1 MLKIL
6 KVKKNKTGW
15 DLGLKKGDKNISINN
30 NAINDLLDY
39 KFYICEEL
47 VNLHILRNGSEFNI
61 EIEKEPNDELDI
73 ITESFRLKRCRH
85 KCIFCFIDQNPPGMR
100 KSIYIKDEDY
110 RHSFLYGNYI
120 TMNNLDK
127 NDIERIIEQR
137 LSPLFVSV
145 HAVDKNIRNFMLG
158 NNENE
163 NIIDKIRILTDEGIV
178 LHGQIVLCPKINDG
192 ITLKNTIF
200 ELFKYYPNFKYVS
213 VIPVGLTKHRNFL
226 YTINKVSKNF
236 AKIIIREIEGYQE
249 FFKSKTNENF
259 VYLGDEFYI
268 KANIPLPPEEY
279 YDHFYQIENG
289 VGLTRKFISDFK
301 NQAKLF
307 PQKIKDIKKIY
318 LITGAL
324 AFKIIKKEVLSEL
337 KKVKNLEIS
346 LIKVENDFFGKT
358 VTISGLLTGQEIG
371 KAIKKAE
378 PEGLVILPSNCVN
391 EDGLFL
397 DNWSMKDLKE
407 YTSCEIEINHEN
419 FFNEL
424 FAKLV

>member
-15 DLGLKKGDKNISINN
+15 DLGLKKGDKVISINN
-30 NAINDLLDY
+30 NAVNDLLDY

-145 HAVDKNIRNFMLG
+145 HAVDKNIRNFLLG

-200 ELFKYYPNFKYVS
+200 ELFKYYPNFKSVS
-213 VIPVGLTKHRNFL
+213 VIPVGLTKHRSFL